1 MKRSDRCLAEPP
13 IRPFRVARTL
23 YGAWGGRSGRGNFS
37 IIYPESDLGISGTTA
52 NRMSGAVPLSESH
65 YSRFC
70 RFIPATSGLKITKAH
85 GNGQRFSD
93 LLGWLRL
100 SFCRR
105 GGNRT
110 VMPVLA
116 LSPSHTVALHHCV
129 DVRAGT
135 SMTMTSQLSRSA
147 VAFRINAAVM
157 FPYGGLQNMRP
168 DHRWIRP
175 SSSFV

>member
-93 LLGWLRL
+93 LLGWFRVSFL
-100 SFCRR
+100 SR
-105 GGNRT
+105 GGNLT
-110 VMPVLA
+110 VTPLLA
-116 LSPSHTVALHHCV
+116 PSPSHTESLHHCV
-129 DVRAGT
+129 DVRDGT
-135 SMTMTSQLSRSA
+135 NITMTSQFFRSA
-147 VAFRINAAVM
+147 AAFCIKAGVIVA
-157 FPYGGLQNMRP
+157 L
-168 DHRWIRP
+168 
-175 SSSFV
+175 